1 MQPIALSIPNLNL
14 AHAHVLDGWFALV
27 QHSDRARLLNKQLAA
42 LPVGAQQSVP
52 PLLVMPNG
60 QFEMRA
66 SLSKVVNAVYAR
78 HKQHEAVAS
87 LFGGPQ
93 GKITVAFY
101 KNQTL
106 GARFIKACD

>member
-1 MQPIALSIPNLNL
+1 M
-14 AHAHVLDGWFALV
+14 LDGWFALV
-27 QHSDRARLLNKQLAA
+27 QHSDRVRLLNKQPAA
-42 LPVGAQQSVP
+42 LPAGAQQGVP
-52 PLLVMPNG
+52 PVLVMPNG

-87 LFGGPQ
+87 LFGGPDRR
-93 GKITVAFY
+93 ITVAYY

-106 GARFIKACD
+106 GARFIRARD